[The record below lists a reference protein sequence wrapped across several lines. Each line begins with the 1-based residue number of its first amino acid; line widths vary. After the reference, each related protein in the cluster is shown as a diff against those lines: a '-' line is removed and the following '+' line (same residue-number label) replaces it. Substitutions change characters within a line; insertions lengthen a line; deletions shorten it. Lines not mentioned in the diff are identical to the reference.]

1 MLHEE
6 RGGGVSLR
14 LLDKFKLDRTAIS
27 VANMHDEPDER
38 AFWHSKTPEERLEAL
53 EFLRQIAFGY
63 DPDTERL
70 QRFLEIIERKGN

>member
-1 MLHEE
+1 M
-6 RGGGVSLR
+6 SIR

-27 VANMHDEPDER
+27 VANLYDEPDER

-70 QRFLEIIERKGN
+70 QRVLEIIERKRN